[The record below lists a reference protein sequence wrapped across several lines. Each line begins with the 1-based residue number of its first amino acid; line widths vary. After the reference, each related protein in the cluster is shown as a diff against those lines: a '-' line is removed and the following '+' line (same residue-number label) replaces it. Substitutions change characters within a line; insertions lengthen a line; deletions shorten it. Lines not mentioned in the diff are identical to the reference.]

1 MVEISATNFD
11 CKDSIFLDTAKIYSI
26 FFALKIKIMGT
37 RERFYEV
44 RDALGLTDYK
54 MQTSIEGI
62 TKSML
67 DKLRQGIVTEVS
79 IKILMPFIE
88 AYPQVNVNYILT
100 GRGSMF
106 NQEQEANVTDNT
118 KSDAKFIDANV
129 TILVPLVNQYAYA
142 GYLNG
147 YQDNTYMDSLPTIPF
162 MTDHEMRGNYIAF
175 EVKGDS
181 MNNGTEESYL
191 EGDRLFC
198 REIPQHL
205 WVDSKLHIRK
215 WDFVIVHEDGI
226 LVKRI
231 IDHDVQNHTITVH
244 SLNDFYPDK
253 VIDLAEVRQIFNVVE
268 MQRPKRR

>member
-1 MVEISATNFD
+1 M
-11 CKDSIFLDTAKIYSI
+11 
-26 FFALKIKIMGT
+26 
-37 RERFYEV
+37 
-44 RDALGLTDYK
+44 
-54 MQTSIEGI
+54 
-62 TKSML
+62 TKNML

-79 IKILMPFIE
+79 IKILKPFIE

-106 NQEQEANVTDNT
+106 NQEQKTQEKVKIESSAQPLGVEITM
-118 KSDAKFIDANV
+118 
-129 TILVPLVNQYAYA
+129 LVPLVNQYAYA
-142 GYLNG
+142 GYLSG
-147 YQDNTYMDSLPTIPF
+147 YQDNTYLESLPTIPF
-162 MTDHEMRGNYIAF
+162 TVDHEARGNYVAF

-191 EGDRLFC
+191 EGDKLFC

-231 IDHDVQNHTITVH
+231 IDHDVENHTITVH

>member
-1 MVEISATNFD
+1 
-11 CKDSIFLDTAKIYSI
+11 
-26 FFALKIKIMGT
+26 MGT

-44 RDALGLTDYK
+44 RDALNLTDYK
-54 MQTSIEGI
+54 IQTSVEGI

-79 IKILMPFIE
+79 IKILKPFIE

-100 GRGSMF
+100 GSGSMF
-106 NQEQEANVTDNT
+106 IQEQET
-118 KSDAKFIDANV
+118 KQEIKSNAQPLSTEMYMN
-129 TILVPLVNQYAYA
+129 VPLVNQYAYG

-162 MTDHEMRGNYIAF
+162 IVDHEGKGNYIVF

-181 MNNGTEESYL
+181 MNNGTEEGYL
-191 EGDRLFC
+191 EGDRLLC
-198 REIPQHL
+198 REIPSHL
-205 WVDSKLHIRK
+205 WVDSKLHIKK

-226 LVKRI
+226 IVKRI
-231 IDHDVQNHTITVH
+231 VDHNVDNHTITVH
-244 SLNDFYPDK
+244 SLNDFYPDR

-268 MQRPKRR
+268 LQRPKRR